1 MSTHFARRSVIGLL
15 GSAMFTPQAYAQVET
30 PPRYRSPEQ
39 RLRALGVELP
49 DPPRPVATY
58 APYRR
63 AGRTLYLAGLGP
75 ANLGGE
81 AARGRV
87 GAELSIEQGYA
98 AARSAGLNVLAL
110 LRSACGGSLDRVS
123 KCLRVG
129 AFVASAD
136 DFHDQPRVANG
147 ASDLFVEVFG
157 RAGLHAR
164 FAVGVNTLPFDIP
177 VEIETIW
184 EIRR

>member
-1 MSTHFARRSVIGLL
+1 MSGLYARRGVIALL
-15 GSAMFTPQAYAQVET
+15 AGAVFVGQADAQA
-30 PPRYRSPEQ
+30 PARYRSPER
-39 RLRALGVELP
+39 RLRALGLQLP
-49 DPPRPVATY
+49 DPPRPIATY
-58 APYRR
+58 APFRR

-81 AARGRV
+81 PARGRV

-98 AARSAGLNVLAL
+98 AARAAGLNVLSL
-110 LRSACGGSLDRVS
+110 LRSACGGSLDRVTQ
-123 KCLRVG
+123 CLRVG
-129 AFVASAD
+129 AFVSSAD
-136 DFHDQPRVANG
+136 NFHDQPRVADG

-157 RAGLHAR
+157 EVGLHAR

-184 EIRR
+184 QVRS

>member
-1 MSTHFARRSVIGLL
+1 MSGRLARRNVV
-15 GSAMFTPQAYAQVET
+15 AMLAGAALAPQASAQT
-30 PPRYRSPEQ
+30 LQATRRSAER
-39 RLRALGVELP
+39 RLQDLGITLP

-58 APYRR
+58 APFRR

-75 ANLGGE
+75 ANLGAE

-87 GAELSIEQGYA
+87 GDELSIEQGYA
-98 AARSAGLNVLAL
+98 AARAAGLNVLSL
-110 LRSACGGSLDRVS
+110 LRSACGGSLDRVRQ
-123 KCLRVG
+123 CLRVG

-136 DFHDQPRVANG
+136 DFHEQPRVANG

-157 RAGLHAR
+157 EAGLHAR

-177 VEIETIW
+177 VEIESIW
-184 EIRR
+184 EIRL